1 MAALL
6 ILGAMFLSLAVS
18 IPSPLGAVT
27 FFILAATA
35 GAAIPLL
42 AAIVLDVT
50 PQVNRGSVQGVV
62 VAFSTLPGFIAPL
75 VTGVMI
81 QATGNQ
87 AAVGLH
93 NAYLLAALLL
103 LVGGVGAM
111 AFVRPDKAMQKLS
124 AFDQAS

>member
-1 MAALL
+1 MSALL
-6 ILGAMFLSLAVS
+6 ILGAIFLYLAVS
-18 IPSPLGAVT
+18 IPSTLGAVT

-87 AAVGLH
+87 FVGLH
-93 NAYLLAALLL
+93 NAYVLAALLL
-103 LVGGVGAM
+103 LAGGVGAM